1 MVDCSLLFVIIEQ
14 VDDDPRDFTEEM
26 VVENRSDVRKNIEFT
41 KKSQFRSVFSLP
53 IEIQFSLNTSFYD
66 EFHAIFQHFKSLA
79 SHKYNSFFLICNSLR
94 PNVLVATL
102 S

>member
-1 MVDCSLLFVIIEQ
+1 MHCCLLFVIIEQ
-14 VDDDPRDFTEEM
+14 VDDDLRDVSEEI
-26 VVENRSDVRKNIEFT
+26 VVRIRSDVRKNIEFIT
-41 KKSQFRSVFSLP
+41 KKSQFRSVFSLT

-66 EFHAIFQHFKSLA
+66 EFHASFQHFKSLA

>member
-41 KKSQFRSVFSLP
+41 KKSNFRRVFSLV
-53 IEIQFSLNTSFYD
+53 EIQLSLNTSFNDDIY
-66 EFHAIFQHFKSLA
+66 AIF
-79 SHKYNSFFLICNSLR
+79 
-94 PNVLVATL
+94 
-102 S
+102 

>member
-1 MVDCSLLFVIIEQ
+1 MDCCLLFVIIIEQ
-14 VDDDPRDFTEEM
+14 VDDDLRDVSEEI
-26 VVENRSDVRKNIEFT
+26 VVRNRSDVRKNIEFT
-41 KKSQFRSVFSLP
+41 KKSQFRSVFSLT